1 MFKHLIFLIVFCNVP
16 LLSISQIQP
25 PFNAESEIE
34 RIDLKLEK
42 FRSQHQQGAFI
53 TLLGGIIATVPS
65 ITQGKPIMSTIAL
78 GTFVSA
84 LGVVTSINS
93 YKYLRY
99 KPKETPTN
107 R

>member
-1 MFKHLIFLIVFCNVP
+1 MIKHTLFIILLFHLP

-25 PFNAESEIE
+25 PFNAENEIE

-53 TLLGGIIATVPS
+53 TLLGGVIATVPS
-65 ITQGKPIMSTIAL
+65 ITQGKPLMSSIAL

-99 KPKETPTN
+99 KPKETTAN

>member
-1 MFKHLIFLIVFCNVP
+1 MFRHLIFLIVFCNLP

-25 PFNAESEIE
+25 PFNAENEIE

-42 FRSQHQQGAFI
+42 FSSHHQQGTFTTA
-53 TLLGGIIATVPS
+53 LGFGIATIPS
-65 ITQGKPIMSTIAL
+65 IALGKPNVFTVAL
-78 GTFVSA
+78 GTFITA
-84 LGVVTSINS
+84 IGVITTLNS

-99 KPKETPTN
+99 KPKETTAN